1 MGSEEWMK
9 LFCIFFSKMNE
20 IVEACKTIYNLKS
33 VLDRDYSQRNVLH
46 GPTDLKC
53 IKHTTNRP
61 NLLWNATIHLV
72 YEV

>member
-1 MGSEEWMK
+1 
-9 LFCIFFSKMNE
+9 MNE

-61 NLLWNATIHLV
+61 NLL
-72 YEV
+72 